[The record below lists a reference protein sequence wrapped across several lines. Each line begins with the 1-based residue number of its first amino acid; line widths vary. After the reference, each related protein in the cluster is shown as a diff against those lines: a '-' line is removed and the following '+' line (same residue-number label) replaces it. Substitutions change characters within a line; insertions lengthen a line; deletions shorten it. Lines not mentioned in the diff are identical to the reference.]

1 MQPVEKR
8 KPRSLRHGRLWLLL
22 GVVALLAGGIAA
34 CVLLTRQEEAL
45 PERVMEGGQIYA
57 CDAADVMGLRITL
70 RSGDSWAMTRLEDGS
85 FAVDGEAGYQ
95 IESRT
100 LDSLLAAVTT
110 VTYENIL
117 TEDWSA
123 YAEHMADFGL
133 ETPRIVAEVTYR
145 DGTALTLRIGDTY
158 ALEESGWCYML
169 IDGDSRLY
177 ALDHSFDVVGNAGPE
192 DPATGQM
199 VTVREKYGFAITT
212 VLPLL
217 GKHQRTNCAAA
228 LMTLLILARHEKK
241 LTRTVLENGIR
252 HVQWPGR
259 FQVFKA
265 GDIDVV
271 LDGAHNPAGIDTFC
285 KTYEDVFASRK
296 RVFLFSVLADKDYSQ
311 MVRELFHDDDYV
323 ICAPAPTPRS
333 ADPKAMAA
341 MLPCKADWAGTIAE
355 GLDKALAAVQPDQ
368 VLCIV
373 GSLYIQGEV
382 RKYFRDRY
390 RMEL

>member
-1 MQPVEKR
+1 
-8 KPRSLRHGRLWLLL
+8 
-22 GVVALLAGGIAA
+22 
-34 CVLLTRQEEAL
+34 
-45 PERVMEGGQIYA
+45 
-57 CDAADVMGLRITL
+57 
-70 RSGDSWAMTRLEDGS
+70 
-85 FAVDGEAGYQ
+85 
-95 IESRT
+95 
-100 LDSLLAAVTT
+100 
-110 VTYENIL
+110 
-117 TEDWSA
+117 
-123 YAEHMADFGL
+123 
-133 ETPRIVAEVTYR
+133 
-145 DGTALTLRIGDTY
+145 
-158 ALEESGWCYML
+158 
-169 IDGDSRLY
+169 
-177 ALDHSFDVVGNAGPE
+177 
-192 DPATGQM
+192 
-199 VTVREKYGFAITT
+199 
-212 VLPLL
+212 
-217 GKHQRTNCAAA
+217 
-228 LMTLLILARHEKK
+228 MTLLILARHEKK

-341 MLPCKADWAGTIAE
+341 MLPCKADWAGTIAK

-382 RKYFRDRY
+382 RKYFRNRY